1 MRQQDPAA
9 APDSGANVKKSLQR
23 VTLDRGPCRQDRE
36 KRSSAG
42 MISSMAMIK
51 RRLRRSLLSV
61 LVLLGSAAGQQMAMG
76 LGSPNTRDS
85 MSYAD
90 AKISLASFEETNF
103 VAVAD
108 RIVCALAS
116 RGSVEKAIGE
126 VHEQGSMGV
135 SGEENSVV
143 VKAPVS
149 LQDMRYAMSLLGR
162 FAHQKFV
169 IVFIP
174 EEAGASRSKPAE
186 MALLRIPQRIS
197 RVRMERVLDETGVPY
212 RTLLDEHRVL
222 VFLPEG
228 TSDGAIKKAA
238 QRLGAKIE
246 VEHGTGEIFGD
257 DDRGKALAAYERII
271 AQYELA
277 HPDKALSS
285 KLWSRE
291 WHDADSRTCT
301 PAE

>member
-1 MRQQDPAA
+1 
-9 APDSGANVKKSLQR
+9 VKLHIPR
-23 VTLDRGPCRQDRE
+23 I
-36 KRSSAG
+36 G
-42 MISSMAMIK
+42 MILSMAIINK
-51 RRLRRSLLSV
+51 KLRRSLISVVV
-61 LVLLGSAAGQQMAMG
+61 LVVSAAGQQMAVG

-126 VHEQGSMGV
+126 VHEQGSLGV
-135 SGEENSVV
+135 SGAENSVV

-149 LQDMRYAMSLLGR
+149 LPDMRYAMALLGR
-162 FAHQKFV
+162 YAHQKFV
-169 IVFIP
+169 IVFVP
-174 EEAGASRSKPAE
+174 EEAGASRTNPAE
-186 MALLRIPQRIS
+186 MVLLRVPPKTS
-197 RVRMERVLDETGVPY
+197 RVRMEKILDQTAVPY

-228 TSDGAIKKAA
+228 TSDAAVRKAA
-238 QRLGAKIE
+238 QRLDANIE
-246 VEHGTGEIFGD
+246 IERGTGEIFGD
-257 DDRGKALAAYERII
+257 DDRGKALAAYDRII
-271 AQYELA
+271 AEYELA
-277 HPDKALSS
+277 HPDKALSPR
-285 KLWSRE
+285 LWSRE
-291 WHDADSRTCT
+291 WHDAESRTCT

>member
-1 MRQQDPAA
+1 
-9 APDSGANVKKSLQR
+9 
-23 VTLDRGPCRQDRE
+23 
-36 KRSSAG
+36 
-42 MISSMAMIK
+42 MAMIK
-51 RRLRRSLLSV
+51 NSFRRCLLSV
-61 LVLLGSAAGQQMAMG
+61 MVLLGSAVGQQMAVG

-85 MSYAD
+85 MSYVD
-90 AKISLASFEETNF
+90 AKISLTSFEETNF

-116 RGSVEKAIGE
+116 RGSVEKAIGK
-126 VHEQGSMGV
+126 VHEQGSLGL
-135 SGEENSVV
+135 SGAENSVV

-149 LQDMRYAMSLLGR
+149 LQDMRYAMALLGR

-174 EEAGASRSKPAE
+174 DEASAARSKPAE
-186 MALLRIPQRIS
+186 MVLLRVPQKIA

-222 VFLPEG
+222 VFLTEG
-228 TSDGAIKKAA
+228 TSDAAVRKAA

-246 VEHGTGEIFGD
+246 AERGTGEIFGD
-257 DDRGKALAAYERII
+257 DDRGKALAAYDRII
-271 AQYELA
+271 AEYELA

-285 KLWSRE
+285 RLWSRE
-291 WHDADSRTCT
+291 WHDAESRTCT
-301 PAE
+301 SAR

>member
-1 MRQQDPAA
+1 MAII
-9 APDSGANVKKSLQR
+9 KKALGR
-23 VTLDRGPCRQDRE
+23 C
-36 KRSSAG
+36 
-42 MISSMAMIK
+42 
-51 RRLRRSLLSV
+51 LLSV
-61 LVLLGSAAGQQMAMG
+61 LVLFGSAVGQQMAVG

-85 MSYAD
+85 MSYAN

-126 VHEQGSMGV
+126 VHEQGRMGV
-135 SGEENSVV
+135 SGAENSVV

-149 LQDMRYAMSLLGR
+149 LQDMRYAMALLGR

-174 EEAGASRSKPAE
+174 EEGSASRSKPAE
-186 MALLRIPQRIS
+186 MVLLRVPPKTS
-197 RVRMERVLDETGVPY
+197 RVRMEKVLDQTGIPY

-222 VFLPEG
+222 VFLREG
-228 TSDGAIKKAA
+228 TSDAAVRKAA

-246 VEHGTGEIFGD
+246 AERGTGEIFGD
-257 DDRGKALAAYERII
+257 NDRGKALAAYDRII
-271 AQYELA
+271 AEYELA

-291 WHDADSRTCT
+291 WHDAESRSCT
-301 PAE
+301 AE